1 MWFYNSESEE
11 VEVITRLESGVQVM
25 RSGNELW
32 WRRECDSYAPI
43 EQDEMKIATCKDS
56 AEAQTK
62 FTRICFAL
70 GTRGELVGHPR
81 AESEQN

>member
-1 MWFYNSESEE
+1 MWFYHKEAEE
-11 VEVITRLESGVQVM
+11 IETLTCLETGAQVM
-25 RSGNELW
+25 RSSNELW
-32 WRRECDSYAPI
+32 WRGNVIDRPLD
-43 EQDEMKIATCKDS
+43 QDEMKIATCKDS